1 MSKLFVHGLSWH
13 TNDETLREG
22 FHQYGQIQEAIVV
35 KDRATLR
42 SRGFGFVRFATEAEA
57 DAAMSAM
64 NNQEFDGRVIRVD
77 KAFDRPNRPDGGFQG
92 RGGYNQQPGSGYQG
106 GGGFGGGGGYNRG
119 GYGYNNY
126 GNGGGGAGYSGAGNG
141 GGYGGGYG
149 GGANA
154 SYGNSGGWRNN
165 NQPPAPS
172 EGN

>member
-22 FHQYGQIQEAIVV
+22 FQQFGEIQEAIVV

-57 DAAMSAM
+57 DAAMSTM

-92 RGGYNQQPGSGYQG
+92 RGGYNQQPQSGYQG
-106 GGGFGGGGGYNRG
+106 GGFGGGGGGGGYNRG
-119 GYGYNNY
+119 GYGGGYNNY
-126 GNGGGGAGYSGAGNG
+126 GNGGGQ

-154 SYGNSGGWRNN
+154 GYGGGGGWRNN
-165 NQPPAPS
+165 QQPPAPS
-172 EGN
+172 EGQ